1 MMRVSKALGSF
12 VAMAAAIVAITA
24 TTQSRAGDEDLLSV
38 SCAGGDVTVTAKDP
52 WHTNKAAPWKWDK
65 GEKKSVDDHSA
76 KFKGAKCEGTLKAFI
91 CNGDQCKGPIAIP
104 VK

>member
-1 MMRVSKALGSF
+1 MRLPTALGSL
-12 VAMAAAIVAITA
+12 VMAAAAIVAL
-24 TTQSRAGDEDLLSV
+24 TTTTESRAGDEELVNV

-65 GEKKSVDDHSA
+65 GEKKSVDDHAA
-76 KFKGAKCEGTLKAFI
+76 KFKGAKCEGTVKAYI
-91 CNGDQCKGPIAIP
+91 CNGDQCKGPIAVN